1 LILKNIYGVNILAK
15 VILRKKKAATVKPS
29 RKNKATAYTESLEK
43 RDRPLFTRVTVCN
56 KEFIAESAA
65 AKGISESVFV
75 NHVFSWYRDHAKVSE
90 IGY

>member
-1 LILKNIYGVNILAK
+1 LAK
-15 VILRKKKAATVKPS
+15 VILRKKKVTPS

-75 NHVFSWYRDHAKVSE
+75 NHVFSWYRDNFKCTSQK
-90 IGY
+90 IN